1 MKQKLKNFY
10 TNMVL
15 IQTEFRLYK
24 STLALQLKTFEDIIF
39 EKGKNKLTELCLKN
53 KNPRKNLVFKKI
65 MNLDPATKI
74 AACKAYQERCKLR
87 YKAMSLDYKV
97 TYNMKENTQEEV
109 SLVLFLETKSQRQSS
124 KEEARTA

>member
-1 MKQKLKNFY
+1 
-10 TNMVL
+10 
-15 IQTEFRLYK
+15 
-24 STLALQLKTFEDIIF
+24 
-39 EKGKNKLTELCLKN
+39 
-53 KNPRKNLVFKKI
+53 